1 MRSEYRDVK
10 YTQIVKVRNQTEAMR
25 ELTTGV
31 LVLVMPNRRPK
42 SLKFLCPCGCSEII
56 SVNLMPGNERA
67 WRVDY
72 NAKLGLSL
80 WPSVWR
86 TSGCCSHFILR
97 RNKARLLHG
106 KVPKLS
112 ATETKKSR
120 FSNLG
125 SSDPRMISDKGNSAK
140 RRFKNVGE
148 DNL

>member
-10 YTQIVKVRNQTEAMR
+10 YSQIVTVRNQTEALR
-25 ELTTGV
+25 ELNTGV
-31 LVLVMPNRRPK
+31 LVLVMPNKRPK

-106 KVPKLS
+106 KVPRMS
-112 ATETKKSR
+112 ATDTKKSG

-125 SSDPRMISDKGNSAK
+125 LSDPRLTSVKGNSPK
-140 RRFKNVGE
+140 RRFKNTDK